1 MKREKMIQ
9 YMDLLDEKYIIE
21 ADPANAKNIRSKRI
35 RGTILRI
42 GSLAACM
49 AVVLCGIFWLNRE
62 PAYTK
67 PQRNIV
73 ETFGYIEP
81 MGDMIAD
88 VNNYEAITELSSQ
101 IVLCEIKD
109 LVDVTVT
116 EIGLF
121 SFRYDIEILDIL
133 LDVGDRLQI
142 GDTVQITSSE
152 GILKAVD
159 AAELIA
165 DTPRAKK
172 LGILQGEYSD
182 DDYIIASTWDAIPVE
197 VGNCYLMYLD
207 DDYLESEGV
216 YAESGRS
223 YLYEYHDQ
231 VVYSGR
237 DMIKNESSLSEILET
252 VSGYISMRT
261 GRADE
266 IGEAAYLLELQDR
279 QIQERYPDIA
289 GKDVLENA
297 DDHDLKDITAIA
309 PMTGK
314 WDVFDILGKPALFIL
329 LTDEQAATVPYETN
343 PLLYHVNEKGVWM
356 FWSIHEDGWTMDEIL
371 EIYGISS
378 ADNILQID
386 ITEKNTKEKEKV
398 QVIDSELISEF
409 FRIMQTADVM
419 HRLSWGESHSLQS
432 KDEYDIDTVVYVDI
446 LTDHGDIFSL
456 QLYQHADCLVQNGET
471 FYQLK
476 DGEGESLFTLL
487 KGMTAEEFK
496 DSMTDREVQTTE
508 QVFETEEVIIEN

>member
-9 YMDLLDEKYIIE
+9 YMDLLDEKYIAE
-21 ADPANAKNIRSKRI
+21 ADPANAKNIRNKKI
-35 RGTILRI
+35 RSTVLRY
-42 GSLAACM
+42 GSLAACIV
-49 AVVLCGIFWLNRE
+49 VVLCGIFWLNRE

-81 MGDMIAD
+81 MGSQVAD

-101 IVLCEIKD
+101 VVLCEVKK
-109 LVDVTVT
+109 LLDVSVT
-116 EIGLF
+116 DVGLF
-121 SFRYDIEILDIL
+121 SFRYEIEISDIL
-133 LDVGDRLQI
+133 LDVGDRLEI

-172 LGILQGEYSD
+172 LGILQGEYTD
-182 DDYIIASTWDAIPVE
+182 EDYIISSTWNAIPIE
-197 VGNCYLMYLD
+197 IGNSYLMYLD
-207 DDYLESEGV
+207 DDYLETEGV

-237 DMIKNESSLSEILET
+237 DMIKIESSLSGILET

-343 PLLYHVNEKGVWM
+343 PLLYHVNAKGVWM
-356 FWSIHEDGWTMDEIL
+356 FWSIYEDGWTMDEIL

-386 ITEKNTKEKEKV
+386 ISEKNTKEKEKV
-398 QVIDSELISEF
+398 QVIDSELISEI
-409 FRIMQTADVM
+409 FRIIETGDVM

-496 DSMTDREVQTTE
+496 DSMTYREVQTTE